1 VGIIGMDNTPLSA
14 VTNPPLTTIGY
25 DVKVAAH
32 LLITT
37 TLAGIGEPVVGRPQL
52 DPGFRLIQRETT

>member
-1 VGIIGMDNTPLSA
+1 M
-14 VTNPPLTTIGY
+14 TTIGN

-37 TLAGIGEPVVGRPQL
+37 TLAGIGEPVDGRPQL
-52 DPGFRLIQRETT
+52 EPGSA